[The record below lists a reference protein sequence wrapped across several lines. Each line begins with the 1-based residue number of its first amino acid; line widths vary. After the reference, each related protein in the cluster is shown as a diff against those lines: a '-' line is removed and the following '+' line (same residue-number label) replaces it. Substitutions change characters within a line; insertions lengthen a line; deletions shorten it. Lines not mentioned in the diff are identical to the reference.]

1 MKNLVKKFQNTSH
14 QQDLW
19 QKGSKIVLGISGG
32 PDSVCLLDIFAKIQR
47 NYALELIIAHVNY
60 GLRGRDSERDEK
72 FVRDLAEK
80 YNLEIE
86 ILKFNNSK
94 VEHLSSLKES
104 SRFNLKNVSENYL
117 RDLRYDF
124 FEKIR
129 QQYKFDLIAVA
140 HNSDDQVETFLMRML
155 RGSGLQGLSGMKYK
169 SGKIIRPLLSTT
181 RQEILEYLNKTDATY
196 RTDGTNAENLFLRNK
211 IRNKLLPFLEKNFN
225 PKIRQTLFSATTS
238 IAEDSS
244 FINDAVEKLVNMQSQ
259 LSAKKI
265 LGLHPALQRRLLLRH
280 IEQQKF
286 NLKDIGAAHIE
297 EILKA
302 LKSTKGKNQIVVFKG
317 LKMMRKGDKV
327 TISKL

>member
-169 SGKIIRPLLSTT
+169 S
-181 RQEILEYLNKTDATY
+181 
-196 RTDGTNAENLFLRNK
+196 
-211 IRNKLLPFLEKNFN
+211 
-225 PKIRQTLFSATTS
+225 
-238 IAEDSS
+238 
-244 FINDAVEKLVNMQSQ
+244 
-259 LSAKKI
+259 
-265 LGLHPALQRRLLLRH
+265 
-280 IEQQKF
+280 
-286 NLKDIGAAHIE
+286 
-297 EILKA
+297 
-302 LKSTKGKNQIVVFKG
+302 
-317 LKMMRKGDKV
+317 
-327 TISKL
+327 

>member
-196 RTDGTNAENLFLRNK
+196 RTDRTNAENLFLRNK

-265 LGLHPALQRRLLLRH
+265 LGLHPALQRRLY
-280 IEQQKF
+280 
-286 NLKDIGAAHIE
+286 
-297 EILKA
+297 
-302 LKSTKGKNQIVVFKG
+302 
-317 LKMMRKGDKV
+317 
-327 TISKL
+327 